1 MKKNIWQG
9 KNGPL
14 LIAEI
19 GGNHEGSFKYAK
31 KLLNLGKLS
40 GVDVLKFQ
48 IYQGSTLVNRKI
60 SPERYNHFR
69 KFELTK
75 KQHLYLADMCKES
88 GLKYLSSVW
97 NKSDLKWIQ
106 KKMDFF
112 KVGSGDLTAYD
123 QIDALCR
130 YKKPILLS
138 TGLAKMN
145 EIKNTIDFIKSRSN
159 YYKNRQ
165 NIAIMQCTSCYPT
178 KINEINLDV
187 IKSFQKFGYEVGYSH
202 HAKSF
207 LPLEIAYVLGANIFE
222 FHFTDTRKNKNFRD
236 HKISLTSLRVK
247 SLIKKIH
254 LIRMIRGSSLK
265 KPTYNEIKSK
275 HIETFRRGIYLNRDL
290 KKGTFIKKNHLVTLR
305 PENGISAKNY
315 FKILNKKLRRNI
327 KKYEKFDFRDLI

>member
-1 MKKNIWQG
+1 MKKNTWQG

-19 GGNHEGSFKYAK
+19 GGNHEGSFNYAK

-75 KQHLYLADMCKES
+75 KQHLYIADMCEES
-88 GLKYLSSVW
+88 GLKYLASVW
-97 NKSDLKWIQ
+97 NKSDLKWAQ

-112 KVGSGDLTAYD
+112 KIGSGDLTAYD

-145 EIKNTIDFIKSRSN
+145 EVKNTIDFIKSRGN

-165 NIAIMQCTSCYPT
+165 NIAIMQCTSSYPT
-178 KINEINLDV
+178 KNNEINLDV

-202 HAKSF
+202 HAKSSF
-207 LPLEIAYVLGANIFE
+207 PLEIAYVLGANIFE

-236 HKISLTSLRVK
+236 HKISLTSLKVK
-247 SLIKKIH
+247 NLIKKIH
-254 LIRMIRGSSLK
+254 LIKKIRGSSLK
-265 KPTYNEIKSK
+265 KPTYNEIKSQ
-275 HIETFRRGIYLNRDL
+275 HTETFRRGVYLNRDL
-290 KKGTFIKKNHLVTLR
+290 KKGTLIKKTHLVTLR

-315 FKILNKKLRRNI
+315 FKIINKKLRRNI
-327 KKYEKFDFRDLI
+327 KKYEKFDFKDLI